1 MIRKENAKR
10 MRKLELLIYLCVL
23 VSLAWLPQAV
33 QGASDARKIEDRK
46 VTIAIENE
54 FFADTMVPLSLITES
69 FTGRY
74 VSPIT

>member
-23 VSLAWLPQAV
+23 VSAAWLPQQVHVARE
-33 QGASDARKIEDRK
+33 ARKIEVRK
-46 VTIAIENE
+46 MMIAIENE
-54 FFADTMVPLSLITES
+54 IFADTMVPLSLITES
-69 FTGRY
+69 STGRY